1 MFSKNVFSTI
11 ELKIKRL
18 VTDWIV
24 LKAKYKT
31 FLRKGVHSFLCGL
44 SVLVVCKV
52 STLQAAESQLSRSI
66 VESTLSNGL
75 KVIIREDHRAP
86 IAVVQLWYGVG
97 SADEPGHLMGIS
109 HALEHMMFKGTTKVP
124 DNEFTRL
131 SRIYGGRVNAATASN
146 YTYYYQLY
154 PKAYLPLALELEAD
168 RMKNLRMRQQDFDT
182 EIQVVMEERRQRIED
197 KPTALGFERFQ
208 WLTYPTSTYRQPV
221 AGYMKNLQNLK
232 LDQLKD
238 WYKTWYTPNN
248 ATLVIIGDVDAEQ
261 TLKQVHTY
269 FASITS
275 SPLPARNDLL
285 EFERVGYRHMESSL
299 GVQVPNLYMAW
310 NVKSLVTAKNP
321 QDAYALSIIQ
331 SILNGGVSSRLQTEL
346 IRKKKILTSINVSY
360 EPYNRGDSLFTITAL
375 PAPGISLRDAQY
387 AIQEELDQLKTQPL
401 DNNELQRVRSRFVSQ
416 LVFSQDDIAGQA
428 HMIGNLEVN
437 GLSFRLI
444 DELPSHY
451 ESVQPQDIQRV
462 ANAYFVRDNLTT
474 LYLQPASKD
483 TQTD

>member
-1 MFSKNVFSTI
+1 M
-11 ELKIKRL
+11 
-18 VTDWIV
+18 
-24 LKAKYKT
+24 
-31 FLRKGVHSFLCGL
+31 CGL

-66 VESTLSNGL
+66 VESTLPNGL

-248 ATLVIIGDVDAEQ
+248 ATLVIIE
-261 TLKQVHTY
+261 
-269 FASITS
+269 
-275 SPLPARNDLL
+275 
-285 EFERVGYRHMESSL
+285 M
-299 GVQVPNLYMAW
+299 
-310 NVKSLVTAKNP
+310 
-321 QDAYALSIIQ
+321 
-331 SILNGGVSSRLQTEL
+331 
-346 IRKKKILTSINVSY
+346 
-360 EPYNRGDSLFTITAL
+360 
-375 PAPGISLRDAQY
+375 
-387 AIQEELDQLKTQPL
+387 
-401 DNNELQRVRSRFVSQ
+401 
-416 LVFSQDDIAGQA
+416 
-428 HMIGNLEVN
+428 
-437 GLSFRLI
+437 
-444 DELPSHY
+444 
-451 ESVQPQDIQRV
+451 
-462 ANAYFVRDNLTT
+462 
-474 LYLQPASKD
+474 
-483 TQTD
+483 